1 MDDVATGSMAMSSV
15 EYDRASNTTALVP
28 AGMRGTGDMASLT
41 KTKFSGLKLGLIKI
55 FFNHTPTP
63 EKTAVNN
70 ATAKMTSLLC
80 APPVLRLFR

>member
-1 MDDVATGSMAMSSV
+1 MAMSSV

-28 AGMRGTGDMASLT
+28 AGIQGTGDMATLT
-41 KTKFSGLKLGLIKI
+41 ENTFSGLGLGLVES
-55 FFNHTPTP
+55 FFNHKPSP

-70 ATAKMTSLLC
+70 AMAKMTSLLC